1 MLQKVGCDWV
11 FDSDAI
17 EDKCGVCKGDGTKCK
32 PVEGVYNET
41 KITSRK
47 FYISFEFLFE
57 TNVSSFIKE
66 EKEKTGLLYPTTVLF
81 NIFFSEI
88 MKIVTI
94 PKGARSIS
102 VKEMGPHPNY
112 LAVKVSNTNNYCLNK
127 DL

>member
-1 MLQKVGCDWV
+1 MMLQKVGCDWV

-47 FYISFEFLFE
+47 FFLSNFFSKR
-57 TNVSSFIKE
+57 TFLFIKE